1 LDEPIGIFVT
11 PRADGINKNRFLTLS
26 WILLLYIAFFARHF
40 RPHKD
45 AAMTTS
51 VLNVKLAGKPTI
63 AGQIEAQLRHE
74 ILRGI
79 LAPGSKLNLDKLRER
94 MDVGLSP
101 LREAVTRLVVE
112 GLIEAEA
119 QRGYTVTPISVANL
133 DEVCALR
140 LELEPY
146 ALRKSIEKGG
156 LDWEA
161 AVMGALY
168 RLNKTDRIPG
178 DPVSLDN
185 WEAANNAFHFTLIER
200 CGMPLLIKMYKSLV
214 SMNDRYR
221 HLYLKAVAVQRD
233 VIDEHTAI
241 AHAAV
246 ERRPDDAAALLTK
259 HIERST
265 NNLRRLIAAEL
276 PAAPQ

>member
-1 LDEPIGIFVT
+1 MVFPFT
-11 PRADGINKNRFLTLS
+11 PFSGRDIVALMR
-26 WILLLYIAFFARHF
+26 
-40 RPHKD
+40 
-45 AAMTTS
+45 TTPMS
-51 VLNVKLAGKPTI
+51 VLDFNEKSTGKPTI
-63 AGQIEAQLRHE
+63 AGQIEAQLRHD
-74 ILRGI
+74 ILHGI
-79 LAPGSKLNLDKLRER
+79 LAPGAKLNLDKLRIA
-94 MDVGLSP
+94 MGVGLSP
-101 LREAVTRLVVE
+101 LREAVTRLVTE

-168 RLNKTDRIPG
+168 RLNKTSRIPG
-178 DPVSLDN
+178 DPGSLAN
-185 WEAANNAFHFTLIER
+185 WEAANNAFHLTLIEC

-221 HLYLKAVAVQRD
+221 HIYLKAVAVQRD

-241 AHAAV
+241 AEAAV
-246 ERRPDDAAALLTK
+246 ERRADDAAALLIR

-265 NNLRRLIAAEL
+265 NNLRRLISDEL
-276 PAAPQ
+276 PAVPL

>member
-1 LDEPIGIFVT
+1 
-11 PRADGINKNRFLTLS
+11 
-26 WILLLYIAFFARHF
+26 
-40 RPHKD
+40 
-45 AAMTTS
+45 MS
-51 VLNVKLAGKPTI
+51 VLDLIAKPAGKPTL
-63 AGQIEAQLRHE
+63 AGQIEAQLRHD
-74 ILRGI
+74 ILHGT
-79 LAPGSKLNLDKLRER
+79 LAPGAKLNLDKLRIS

-101 LREAVTRLVVE
+101 LREAVTRLVSE

-161 AVMGALY
+161 AVMGALH
-168 RLNKTDRIPG
+168 RLNRTARVPG
-178 DPVSLDN
+178 DPLSLAN
-185 WEAANNAFHFTLIER
+185 WEAANNAFHLTLVER

-221 HLYLKAVAVQRD
+221 HIYLKAVAAQRD

-246 ERRPDDAAALLTK
+246 ERRPDDAAALLTR

-265 NNLRRLIAAEL
+265 NNLRRLISADL
-276 PAAPQ
+276 PAAPL